1 MFTPQEIQEQTFS
14 KAVFGGYDMQQV
26 DDFLEPLTEDYIMLY
41 KENSVL
47 KSKMKVLV
55 EKLEEYRGQEAAMK
69 QQMAQAQAQCDR
81 MIAEAQSRS
90 ATIVAGAE
98 TTLRSQSDDLKKEL
112 AEEQTRLDDAK
123 RTALNFIDVIEQDIK
138 GHLEL
143 LEKLKSRD
151 LTLSAPQVMPQ
162 QKVVRAKPY
171 DWQADQPSAP
181 VQPVVPEAPAQPI
194 APAVAMPS
202 ESAES
207 IAEAIS
213 ENMEKLVGADPK
225 PETPPAPVSGSEAE
239 HAFAAH
245 GQRDD
250 QVHRLT
256 IRQEL
261 RPHERVI
268 TKIQNKKSGRHETR
282 VCPFCKEDREES
294 AFRSEEIQVAKK
306 RWSIAHAEAR
316 VAPDCGLSLK
326 LSPRIIACATA
337 HCIAGSASEEMLA
350 ASVKPVRSLPA
361 SAVVGRRR
369 QREREQEQHAQK
381 SFLHGI
387 PRFPCPPARPCRRG
401 SCREGLQKERLLHGS
416 APLRSCAW
424 HILWYVYQHH
434 NRFPRET
441 QVHFNG

>member
-123 RTALNFIDVIEQDIK
+123 KTALNFIDVIEQDIK

-162 QKVVRAKPY
+162 QKVVREKPY

-194 APAVAMPS
+194 APAVAMPT

-225 PETPPAPVSGSEAE
+225 PETPPAPVSG
-239 HAFAAH
+239 
-245 GQRDD
+245 Q
-250 QVHRLT
+250 
-256 IRQEL
+256 
-261 RPHERVI
+261 
-268 TKIQNKKSGRHETR
+268 KQNTH
-282 VCPFCKEDREES
+282 
-294 AFRSEEIQVAKK
+294 
-306 RWSIAHAEAR
+306 
-316 VAPDCGLSLK
+316 
-326 LSPRIIACATA
+326 
-337 HCIAGSASEEMLA
+337 
-350 ASVKPVRSLPA
+350 
-361 SAVVGRRR
+361 
-369 QREREQEQHAQK
+369 
-381 SFLHGI
+381 
-387 PRFPCPPARPCRRG
+387 
-401 SCREGLQKERLLHGS
+401 
-416 APLRSCAW
+416 PLRMDSAT
-424 HILWYVYQHH
+424 IKFTDLQFGKNYDPT
-434 NRFPRET
+434 NR
-441 QVHFNG
+441 

>member
-47 KSKMKVLV
+47 KSKMKILV

-112 AEEQTRLDDAK
+112 AEEQARVDDAK
-123 RTALNFIDVIEQDIK
+123 KTALNFIDVIEQDIK

-151 LTLSAPQVMPQ
+151 LTLSQPQVMPQ
-162 QKVVRAKPY
+162 KTVREKPY
-171 DWQADQPSAP
+171 DWQADQPAA
-181 VQPVVPEAPAQPI
+181 VQPVVSA
-194 APAVAMPS
+194 PS

-225 PETPPAPVSGSEAE
+225 PETPPASTPSG
-239 HAFAAH
+239 
-245 GQRDD
+245 Q
-250 QVHRLT
+250 
-256 IRQEL
+256 
-261 RPHERVI
+261 
-268 TKIQNKKSGRHETR
+268 KQNTR
-282 VCPFCKEDREES
+282 
-294 AFRSEEIQVAKK
+294 
-306 RWSIAHAEAR
+306 
-316 VAPDCGLSLK
+316 
-326 LSPRIIACATA
+326 
-337 HCIAGSASEEMLA
+337 
-350 ASVKPVRSLPA
+350 
-361 SAVVGRRR
+361 
-369 QREREQEQHAQK
+369 
-381 SFLHGI
+381 
-387 PRFPCPPARPCRRG
+387 
-401 SCREGLQKERLLHGS
+401 
-416 APLRSCAW
+416 PLRMDSAT
-424 HILWYVYQHH
+424 IKFTDLQFGKNYD
-434 NRFPRET
+434 PT
-441 QVHFNG
+441 NG